1 MARLRTRIKF
11 CGLVRPEDV
20 DTAVALGVDAV
31 GFVFYPKSPRF
42 IEVAA
47 ARELRRRLP
56 SWVAAVGLVVNESAE
71 AVRRLRSEAL
81 LDVIQFHGD
90 ESPEGCI
97 EAAGSA
103 AWWRAVRMRGPGDL
117 LHSAQ
122 LYLGAEALLVDS
134 FHAGY
139 GGSGKS
145 FDWSWIAAERTLP
158 LILSGG
164 LDPDTVGSA
173 IAQVAP
179 FAVDVS
185 SGIQGANPRTKDRA
199 QMERFVAAVLAA
211 DLHKSAQSQ
220 MESGTP

>member
-1 MARLRTRIKF
+1 MRTRIKF
-11 CGLVRPEDV
+11 CGLVRADDV
-20 DTAVALGVDAV
+20 DTAVSLGVDAV

-42 IEVAA
+42 LTPVA

-56 SWVAAVGLVVNESAE
+56 SWVMAVGLVVNETAD
-71 AVRRLRSEAL
+71 AVRQLRAQVG
-81 LDVIQFHGD
+81 LDVVQFHGD
-90 ESPEGCI
+90 ERPALCV
-97 EAAGSA
+97 EAAGDIP
-103 AWWRAVRMRGPGDL
+103 WWRAVRMRSPGDL
-117 LHSAQ
+117 LESSES
-122 LYLGAEALLVDS
+122 YLGAEALLVDS

-145 FDWSWIAAERTLP
+145 FDWSWLPAERAIP

-185 SGIQGANPRTKDRA
+185 SGIQGADPRTKDRNL
-199 QMERFVAAVLAA
+199 MERFATAVTVADSRRAA
-211 DLHKSAQSQ
+211 QFQLNHQ
-220 MESGTP
+220 TP